1 MHSELMRDARRR
13 FFDNLLVAALH
24 STVAFVHVDVVA
36 QFVTKDLNFDMAWMH
51 DVLLHDHVVIVEA
64 LHSLALS
71 CV

>member
-24 STVAFVHVDVVA
+24 GTVAFVHVDVVA
-36 QFVTKDLNFDMAWMH
+36 QFVAKDLHLNVAWMH
-51 DVLLHDHVVIVEA
+51 DVLLHDHMVIVKA
-64 LHSLALS
+64 LHGLALS